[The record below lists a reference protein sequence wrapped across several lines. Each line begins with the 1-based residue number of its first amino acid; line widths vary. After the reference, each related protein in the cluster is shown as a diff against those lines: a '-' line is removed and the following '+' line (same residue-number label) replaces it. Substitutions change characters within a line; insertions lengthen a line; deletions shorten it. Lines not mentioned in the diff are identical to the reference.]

1 MVSQVGASLSI
12 LVMVVSWIDID
23 QLAVVIAGLLILVAA
38 VHFVMA
44 FGLRGGLLVWSGDY
58 PRRLPPELRRRSL
71 GFGLL
76 LLLASWLL
84 AELAGLDTVPDR
96 WDRSVGLVLIAFLGV
111 TGLYTVA
118 RNNRWERY
126 LFGADP
132 DFRRVSDRTTR
143 FRAVDRFLRDT
154 RSESSA
160 SVGPSRIGSTVDV

>member
-1 MVSQVGASLSI
+1 MLRSRSVAGGWCHRWGASLSI

-23 QLAVVIAGLLILVAA
+23 QLAVVAAGLLILVAA

-118 RNNRWERY
+118 RDNRWERY
-126 LFGADP
+126 LFGPILIFA
-132 DFRRVSDRTTR
+132 
-143 FRAVDRFLRDT
+143 
-154 RSESSA
+154 A
-160 SVGPSRIGSTVDV
+160 SVTGLLAFGP